1 MSIPTRYS
9 YDALCLSVAA
19 FWCTIVTSTTDSGDD
34 RLTELCVAEEAN
46 CAELITRESQR
57 VVACNDGVVVD

>member
-1 MSIPTRYS
+1 MSIPTFY
-9 YDALCLSVAA
+9 YCDALCLPVAA
-19 FWCTIVTSTTDSGDD
+19 FWYPSITSTTDSGDN